1 MSAGS
6 AFASGV
12 RAGQAIWNSAV
23 NNAMAGKRMDMLKTQ
38 FQFEQVQRQKALD
51 DQLAAGSTL
60 EKLQDYLASGEINFS
75 TPEGRETYANILTS
89 VEPTIMRD
97 PAVWQQ
103 YTAFSKTFEDKEGLP
118 VFREQK
124 RNRLLT
130 IENYKTISGE
140 DNPIYKRDEE
150 GGFILTP
157 DGETQLDLP
166 AMKDFIE
173 DYTLE
178 KEVTR
183 KKKLQEAMYGGGGF
197 ESLVISGAPTTGMPK
212 EMQAPVIIARQKRWA
227 TAVKSNDTDTIIGAS
242 NVHTKAPEGTERG
255 TLGKFKFTLARLGEL
270 QEQLKV
276 VGDTGPIIGIFR
288 SANPWDVKAR
298 LLQAQITK
306 IIPGLARGVFGE
318 VGVLTDQDVALYSK
332 TLGTLTSP
340 KEINELLTS
349 AAIKMVSNSYEDKLR
364 GMAESKLNV
373 SGFLPGL
380 IDLRNKA
387 SELLGVEE
395 EAPAVPRIE
404 VETIDEISP
413 GVPDFSPEVQQQ
425 IRDSGSDV
433 VEVVDQSTG
442 DVRRVR
448 VNAPPATTEEAP
460 PAPTAEPPSA
470 PGEPRPAESIEDF
483 SAWRTKHLEDFPPL
497 SEEEKA
503 EAPKSDSERR
513 SQIERRIVFLEESL
527 DAERNKRKRGGSLR
541 GRETAAEKRIKES
554 ILKNKEILKNL

>member
-12 RAGQAIWNSAV
+12 RAGQNIWNSAV
-23 NNAMAGKRMDMLKTQ
+23 QNAMAGKRLDMLKTQ
-38 FQFEQVQRQKALD
+38 FQFEQVQRKKALD
-51 DQLAAGSTL
+51 DQLASQSA
-60 EKLQDYLASGEINFS
+60 KDKFIDYLPAAVASGEIDLS
-75 TPEGRETYANILTS
+75 TPEGMEHYSNLKSS

-97 PAVWQQ
+97 PATWKQ
-103 YTAFSKTFEDKEGLP
+103 YENFSKQFEAREGYP
-118 VFREQK
+118 VFLAEEREILITGRTWDK
-124 RNRLLT
+124 NNL
-130 IENYKTISGE
+130 G
-140 DNPIYKRDEE
+140 NPRPQI
-150 GGFILTP
+150 
-157 DGETQLDLP
+157 
-166 AMKDFIE
+166 KDFKTGE
-173 DYTLE
+173 LVDDNKLMADENFEEATK
-178 KEVTR
+178 KEAAR
-183 KKKLQEAMYGGGGF
+183 KRKLQEALYGGGAL

-227 TAVKSNDTDTIIGAS
+227 AAVKSNDTDTIIGAS

-270 QEQLKV
+270 KEQLKV
-276 VGDTGPIIGIFR
+276 VGDTGPIVGIFR

-395 EAPAVPRIE
+395 EAPTTPIIDVENLPQSGAVGL
-404 VETIDEISP
+404 T
-413 GVPDFSPEVQQQ
+413 PDQAAAARAAAGP
-425 IRDSGSDV
+425 DG
-433 VEVVDQSTG
+433 
-442 DVRRVR
+442 RVR
-448 VNAPPATTEEAP
+448 VREAGTDVIRQINVNPPTEE
-460 PAPTAEPPSA
+460 TVEETISA
-470 PGEPRPAESIEDF
+470 PVKPDPTGFDWGWAAGVAEEP
-483 SAWRTKHLEDFPPL
+483 
-497 SEEEKA
+497 EKA
-503 EAPKSDSERR
+503 EAPKPDSERR
-513 SQIERRIVFLEESL
+513 SQIERRIKFLEESL
-527 DAERNKRKRGGSLR
+527 VAERNKRKRGGTLR
-541 GRETAAEKRIKES
+541 GRETAAEKRIKKS
-554 ILKNKEILKNL
+554 ILDNKETLKNL

>member
-12 RAGQAIWNSAV
+12 RAGQNIWSSAV

-38 FQFEQVQRQKALD
+38 FRFEQIQRKKALD
-51 DQLAAGSTL
+51 DQLASGSTL
-60 EKLQDYLASGEINFS
+60 EKFQDYLASGEIDFS

-89 VEPTIMRD
+89 VEPTISRD
-97 PAVWQQ
+97 PTVWKR
-103 YTAFSKTFEDKEGLP
+103 YETFSKTFEEKEGLP
-118 VFREQK
+118 VFRAQK

-130 IENYKTISGE
+130 VENYKTVSGE

-157 DGETQLDLP
+157 DGETQLDMP
-166 AMKDFIE
+166 AMKEFVE

-183 KKKLQEAMYGGGGF
+183 KRKLQEALYGGGAL
-197 ESLVISGAPTTGMPK
+197 ESLVTSGALTTGMPK

-227 TAVKSNDTDTIIGAS
+227 AAVKSNDTDTIIGAS

-255 TLGKFKFTLARLGEL
+255 TLGKYKFTLARLGEL
-270 QEQLKV
+270 KEQLKV
-276 VGDTGPIIGIFR
+276 VGDTGPIVGIFR

-340 KEINELLTS
+340 EEINELLTS

-380 IDLRNKA
+380 IDLRNTA
-387 SELLGVEE
+387 NELLGIEEPEIPIIDVEVL
-395 EAPAVPRIE
+395 P
-404 VETIDEISP
+404 
-413 GVPDFSPEVQQQ
+413 
-425 IRDSGSDV
+425 DSGAVTLTDV
-433 VEVVDQSTG
+433 QAADARAAAGPDGRVS
-442 DVRRVR
+442 VREAGTDIIREIN
-448 VNAPPATTEEAP
+448 VNPPPEETVEEAP
-460 PAPTAEPPSA
+460 PAPA
-470 PGEPRPAESIEDF
+470 PRPDKPIEDF
-483 SAWRTKHLEDFPPL
+483 DVWRNKHLDDFPPL
-497 SEEEKA
+497 NET
-503 EAPKSDSERR
+503 EAKDNSAERR
-513 SQIERRIVFLEESL
+513 KWEARIELYNNRL
-527 DAERNKRKRGGSLR
+527 AEVV
-541 GRETAAEKRIKES
+541 AEKRGRISQTSEEKKLRTRIAEAEEA
-554 ILKNKEILKNL
+554 LKKL

>member
-12 RAGQAIWNSAV
+12 RAGQNIWNSAV
-23 NNAMAGKRMDMLKTQ
+23 QNAMAGKRMDMLKTQ
-38 FQFEQVQRQKALD
+38 FQFEQVQRKKALD
-51 DQLAAGSTL
+51 DQLASQSA
-60 EKLQDYLASGEINFS
+60 KDKFIDYLPAAVASGEIDLS
-75 TPEGRETYANILTS
+75 TPEGMEHYSNLKSS

-97 PAVWQQ
+97 PATWKQ
-103 YTAFSKTFEDKEGLP
+103 YENFSKQFEAREGYP
-118 VFREQK
+118 VFLAEEREILITGRTWDK
-124 RNRLLT
+124 NNL
-130 IENYKTISGE
+130 G
-140 DNPIYKRDEE
+140 NPRPQI
-150 GGFILTP
+150 
-157 DGETQLDLP
+157 
-166 AMKDFIE
+166 KDFKTGE
-173 DYTLE
+173 LVDDNKLMADENFEEATK
-178 KEVTR
+178 KEAAR
-183 KKKLQEAMYGGGGF
+183 KRKLQEALYGGGAL

-227 TAVKSNDTDTIIGAS
+227 AAVKSNDTDTIIGAS

-270 QEQLKV
+270 KEQLKV
-276 VGDTGPIIGIFR
+276 VGDTGPIVGIFR

-395 EAPAVPRIE
+395 PETPIIE
-404 VETIDEISP
+404 VENLPQSGAVGLTPDQAAAARAAAGPDGRVKVREVGTEAIREIN
-413 GVPDFSPEVQQQ
+413 
-425 IRDSGSDV
+425 
-433 VEVVDQSTG
+433 
-442 DVRRVR
+442 
-448 VNAPPATTEEAP
+448 VNPPTEE
-460 PAPTAEPPSA
+460 TVEETISA
-470 PGEPRPAESIEDF
+470 PASPRPEEPLDEF
-483 SAWRTKHLEDFPPL
+483 SVWSTRHLADFPPL
-497 SEEEKA
+497 SEEEKK
-503 EAPKSDSERR
+503 PKASKPDSERR
-513 SQIERRIVFLEESL
+513 SQIERRIEFLEESL
-527 DAERNKRKRGGSLR
+527 VAERNKRKRGGTLR
-541 GRETAAEKRIKES
+541 GRETAAEKRIKKS
-554 ILKNKEILKNL
+554 ILDNKETLKNL

>member
-12 RAGQAIWNSAV
+12 RAGQNIWNSAIQ
-23 NNAMAGKRMDMLKTQ
+23 NAMAGKRMDMLRTQ
-38 FQFEQVQRQKALD
+38 FQFEQVQRKKALD
-51 DQLAAGSTL
+51 DQLASQSA
-60 EKLQDYLASGEINFS
+60 KDKFVDYLPAAVASGEINLS
-75 TPEGRETYANILTS
+75 TPEGMEHYSNLKSS

-97 PAVWQQ
+97 PATWKQ
-103 YTAFSKTFEDKEGLP
+103 YTAFSKEFEAREGYP
-118 VFREQK
+118 VFLAEEREILITGRTWDK
-124 RNRLLT
+124 NNL
-130 IENYKTISGE
+130 G
-140 DNPIYKRDEE
+140 NPRPQI
-150 GGFILTP
+150 
-157 DGETQLDLP
+157 
-166 AMKDFIE
+166 KDFKTGELVDDNKRMADENFAEAIK
-173 DYTLE
+173 
-178 KEVTR
+178 KEAAR
-183 KKKLQEAMYGGGGF
+183 KRKLQEAMYGGGAL

-227 TAVKSNDTDTIIGAS
+227 AAVKSNDTDTIIGAS

-270 QEQLKV
+270 KEQLKV
-276 VGDTGPIIGIFR
+276 VGDTGPIVGIFR

-395 EAPAVPRIE
+395 PETPIIE
-404 VETIDEISP
+404 VENLPQSGAVGLTPDQAAAARAAAGPDGRVKVREVGTEAIREIN
-413 GVPDFSPEVQQQ
+413 
-425 IRDSGSDV
+425 
-433 VEVVDQSTG
+433 
-442 DVRRVR
+442 
-448 VNAPPATTEEAP
+448 VNPPTEETVEETVEETL
-460 PAPTAEPPSA
+460 PAPTPDPTGFDWGWASGVAEEA
-470 PGEPRPAESIEDF
+470 
-483 SAWRTKHLEDFPPL
+483 
-497 SEEEKA
+497 
-503 EAPKSDSERR
+503 APKADLDRQ
-513 SQIERRIVFLEESL
+513 SQIERRIEFLEESL
-527 DAERNKRKRGGSLR
+527 EAERNKRKRGGSLR
-541 GRETAAEKRIKES
+541 GRETSQEKKLKES
-554 ILKNKEILKNL
+554 ILKNKETLKNL